1 MYKLAV
7 KFILERYSLLHI
19 VLVLKW
25 FVLLVVNTCSVSA
38 RWQSSDEPRTPAV
51 LQRSLE
57 PRAEAARCA
66 RSQPLL
72 GTFNL
77 FTWKTPP
84 QTTTTVDSNNRLRHA
99 SIVVFGERREHPRQ
113 QLMRPLLYLI
123 EWWQMS
129 ISTLDEEQISVWR
142 WFNISRTSRWV
153 DLARA
158 RSCIALIIAFMSR
171 QDHYHCR
178 PTGPVY
184 CSSTSKRCI
193 SNRTPAN

>member
-1 MYKLAV
+1 M
-7 KFILERYSLLHI
+7 
-19 VLVLKW
+19 
-25 FVLLVVNTCSVSA
+25 SA
-38 RWQSSDEPRTPAV
+38 LGQSSDEPRTPAV

-129 ISTLDEEQISVWR
+129 ISTLGEEQIRVWR
-142 WFNISRTSRWV
+142 WFNISRPSRWV

-158 RSCIALIIAFMSR
+158 RSCSALIIAFMSR

-184 CSSTSKRCI
+184 CSSTVQEMHFQSDACQLKREWKSKLHNERSVSCSLNCDPTVKFI
-193 SNRTPAN
+193 SFFL